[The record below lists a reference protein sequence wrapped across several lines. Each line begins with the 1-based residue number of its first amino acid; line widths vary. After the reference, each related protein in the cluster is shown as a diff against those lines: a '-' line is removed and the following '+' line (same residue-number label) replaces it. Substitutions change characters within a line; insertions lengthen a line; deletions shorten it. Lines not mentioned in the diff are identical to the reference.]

1 MASGAVP
8 LACKVSL
15 GLIQMAELGLQELQK
30 GEVEEYQ
37 GLQEMEGVEGFHQ
50 EEGEGEVAFL
60 VLQAREEEVGGC
72 QHPQAKGEVGGCR
85 HPQAEEGVGGWQHPQ
100 AKGEGEVEGC
110 RHPQAEEGVGG
121 CRHPQAEEGV
131 GGYRHPQAKGE
142 VGGCRHPQAEEE
154 EEVVEE
160 EWPHPQEEG
169 VRRLC

>member
-85 HPQAEEGVGGWQHPQ
+85 HPQAEEGVGG
-100 AKGEGEVEGC
+100 
-110 RHPQAEEGVGG
+110 
-121 CRHPQAEEGV
+121 
-131 GGYRHPQAKGE
+131 
-142 VGGCRHPQAEEE
+142 CRHPQAEEE